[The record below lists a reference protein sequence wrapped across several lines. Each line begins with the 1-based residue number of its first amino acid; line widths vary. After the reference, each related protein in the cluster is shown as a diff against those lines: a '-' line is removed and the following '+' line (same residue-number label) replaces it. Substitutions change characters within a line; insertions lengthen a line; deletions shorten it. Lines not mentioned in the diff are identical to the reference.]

1 MKLTILGSGSSVPD
15 GRRAGAGFWVQ
26 TQHVRMI
33 MDCGPGV
40 LPNLARHVKTWTA
53 LTHVLLSHL
62 HVDHVIELP
71 ALLFALRHALRDGP
85 GREAPLTIVGPE
97 GTTRLVHGFEDLLQ
111 TNLTDPGFEVR
122 VQDVVPTSVLD
133 LAPGETVSFE
143 KAPHTNESLAMRVDA
158 RGSSLGY
165 TGDSGPS
172 PHLPDFFRGCD
183 VLLCDCSLPRP
194 RQGVEHMSTAEA
206 ARTACE
212 AGVSHLVATHLFPEQ
227 DETQVQKILR
237 DGFAGTVTLAREG
250 LTIDL

>member
-26 TQHVRMI
+26 TPHVRMI

-40 LPNLARHVKTWTA
+40 LPNLARHVQTWTS
-53 LTHVLLSHL
+53 LTHVVLSHL

-85 GREAPLTIVGPE
+85 GREAPLIILGPE
-97 GTTRLVHGFEDLLQ
+97 GTTRLVEGLEDLLQ

-122 VQDVVPTSVLD
+122 LSDVQPGLTAD

-143 KAPHTNESLAMRVDA
+143 KAPHTDESVAMRVDA
-158 RGSSLGY
+158 RGSSVGY

-172 PHLPDFFRGCD
+172 PHLGEFFRGCD
-183 VLLCDCSLPRP
+183 VLLCDCSLPQPRP
-194 RQGVEHMSTAEA
+194 GVEHMSTAEA
-206 ARTACE
+206 ARTARQ

-227 DETQVQKILR
+227 DETRVQQILR
-237 DGFAGTVTLAREG
+237 DGFAGTVTLARDG
-250 LTIDL
+250 LTLDF